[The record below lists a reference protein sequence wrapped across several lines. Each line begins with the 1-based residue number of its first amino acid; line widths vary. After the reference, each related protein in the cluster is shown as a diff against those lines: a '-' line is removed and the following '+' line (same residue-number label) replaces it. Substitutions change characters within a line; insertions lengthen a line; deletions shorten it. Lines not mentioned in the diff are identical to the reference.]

1 MGLVI
6 QVPGDF
12 GPTGFATGAALARQN
27 FVGDATRA
35 FVIDPRVRA
44 SLFQD
49 REGTTPV
56 AAIGDPVLRMND
68 RSGQGRHA
76 ILADGA
82 TGVPTWQGDYV
93 DIPLDARFEVPNPIR
108 LTSYTSVVA
117 VRLTGVSSGSD
128 ANIIAQSGPS
138 SSSFLA
144 CQFGRQGG
152 QLRMNLTTATGW
164 ELQGPPIDL
173 NADYVFAVQRAT
185 SAESPA
191 QYVKVNGGDKTTGT
205 YADPSDFGADQT
217 TTNIFGLPTTTTT
230 SGRLYYCA
238 WANRVVEDE
247 YVEALEALL
256 AERLAE

>member
-44 SLFQD
+44 SMFQD

-117 VRLTGVSSGSD
+117 VRLTGASSGSET
-128 ANIIAQSGPS
+128 NILAQSGPS
-138 SSSFLA
+138 SSSYLA
-144 CQFGRQGG
+144 CQFGRRNG
-152 QLRMNLTTATGW
+152 QIRVNVNNSSGW
-164 ELQGPPIDL
+164 ELAGPSIDL
-173 NADYVFAVQRAT
+173 DTDYVFAVQVARDA
-185 SAESPA
+185 SDPA

-205 YADPSDFGADQT
+205 YADPSNFGADQT
-217 TTNIFGLPTTTTT
+217 TTNIFGHPSTTTT

-238 WANRVVEDE
+238 WVNRLVEDE